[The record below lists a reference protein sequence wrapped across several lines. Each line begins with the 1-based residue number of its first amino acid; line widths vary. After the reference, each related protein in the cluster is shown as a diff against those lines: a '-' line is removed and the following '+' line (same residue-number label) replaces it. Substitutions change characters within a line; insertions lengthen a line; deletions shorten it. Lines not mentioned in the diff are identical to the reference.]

1 MYTHSHLRFSL
12 PTCLV
17 YSFYAFHP
25 MLYYLTAMTP
35 SSSHLSYPSCF
46 DFTIC
51 VSIHSITMHDPHNFR
66 ASINRLKGNVEFH
79 IFCSYSGRISC
90 RDCFSPSCSWRH
102 NCRLNLRL
110 IGYPQATSSSFL
122 FIWQGI
128 GLLLLAMKRSDY
140 IHTIHDVHCILS
152 LPGIHTI
159 SFSFGGCS
167 IIFSVADPLSF
178 VMVLAFF
185 GVSFFLLMVQWL
197 AAIEFISK
205 VKLHSETP
213 AEKVTRFKAY

>member
-1 MYTHSHLRFSL
+1 
-12 PTCLV
+12 
-17 YSFYAFHP
+17 

-79 IFCSYSGRISC
+79 IFCSYSGRMSC

-140 IHTIHDVHCILS
+140 VHTIHDVHCILS
-152 LPGIHTI
+152 GHTQYPYH
-159 SFSFGGCS
+159 SALVAVPC

-178 VMVLAFF
+178 VMVLALLVL
-185 GVSFFLLMVQWL
+185 VSSFSWWRWLQQSNTTAAFLLL
-197 AAIEFISK
+197 GA
-205 VKLHSETP
+205 
-213 AEKVTRFKAY
+213 

>member
-79 IFCSYSGRISC
+79 IFCSYSGRMSC

-102 NCRLNLRL
+102 NCRLNLAAINWL
-110 IGYPQATSSSFL
+110 STGHII
-122 FIWQGI
+122 FI
-128 GLLLLAMKRSDY
+128 
-140 IHTIHDVHCILS
+140 S
-152 LPGIHTI
+152 LHMARYWSP
-159 SFSFGGCS
+159 SFGYETQRLC
-167 IIFSVADPLSF
+167 PH
-178 VMVLAFF
+178 
-185 GVSFFLLMVQWL
+185 
-197 AAIEFISK
+197 
-205 VKLHSETP
+205 HS
-213 AEKVTRFKAY
+213 